1 MGSGLYGMLAFLLLT
16 VFIAGLLVGRTPEYL
31 GKKIE
36 AFDIKMASLVILTPV
51 LLTLFGTMAVSLH
64 PDVLT
69 WLTNKGPHGFSE
81 LLYNVTSLANNN
93 GSAFGGLT
101 ADTPFLNL
109 LGSVLMLCSR
119 YIPIVAILFLA
130 ENMGRKKTIAINDG
144 TLSTTNGTFISML
157 MIVILVVGAL
167 SFLPALALGPIA
179 DHFTLS

>member
-1 MGSGLYGMLAFLLLT
+1 
-16 VFIAGLLVGRTPEYL
+16 
-31 GKKIE
+31 
-36 AFDIKMASLVILTPV
+36 
-51 LLTLFGTMAVSLH
+51 
-64 PDVLT
+64 
-69 WLTNKGPHGFSE
+69 
-81 LLYNVTSLANNN
+81 
-93 GSAFGGLT
+93 
-101 ADTPFLNL
+101 
-109 LGSVLMLCSR
+109 MLCSR